1 VTNEIQMTGLSF
13 SMLPR
18 ADAGQVFHCHRDVEC
33 FFYLKNCQNVRIC
46 GPQGTC
52 ICVGK
57 KEAIP
62 KVNESSPK

>member
-1 VTNEIQMTGLSF
+1 MTGLSF
-13 SMLPR
+13 SMLAS
-18 ADAGQVFHCHRDVEC
+18 ADADEAFPCHRDVEC
-33 FFYLKNCQNVRIC
+33 FFYLKNCPYDRIC
-46 GPQGTC
+46 GQQGIC